1 MRERGVTE
9 EGGAVDRGAMGR
21 VGEGGGWWNAPRF
34 ASSVT
39 AGGGDVQEDTL
50 HYLFSD
56 TSVLK
61 GNKTKGMCGEEGRI
75 KRGKNH
81 LGRLCLDKIMGKLGN
96 CTACVVLPMR

>member
-1 MRERGVTE
+1 MQGTLVTQQRWGW
-9 EGGAVDRGAMGR
+9 GGA
-21 VGEGGGWWNAPRF
+21 GGWNAPRF

-39 AGGGDVQEDTL
+39 AGGGDVQEDTI

-75 KRGKNH
+75 KRGMNH
-81 LGRLCLDKIMGKLGN
+81 LDRLCLDKIMG
-96 CTACVVLPMR
+96 TVQQVLYC